1 MSPGGTLTAEDL
13 EFLTMALRRAQ
24 AYFAHPI
31 DRSTVAQR
39 KSTFEP
45 AGVFMGTIRLQINPS
60 SPSCACAIISFEY
73 IQVLTAH
80 RSCLLARSP
89 YFKLCFEDSQIYT
102 RKKLWMCYIYRSVSS
117 LLLLHQIRKP
127 SHTWLWLGS
136 MGAEGYLEY
145 DNGWTFVGVATRRVQ
160 RSQAR
165 ETLQA
170 MVPWLCWTCAR
181 FAQGSARP
189 QPLSREILSP
199 LVWLPSRSQK
209 LCWHRFCGLRAP

>member
-1 MSPGGTLTAEDL
+1 MLLDACADDAKSEVLHTKLFTLLLGERYRSHKDTLFTYKQGAWQMSPGGTLTAEDL

-102 RKKLWMCYIYRSVSS
+102 RKKL
-117 LLLLHQIRKP
+117 
-127 SHTWLWLGS
+127 
-136 MGAEGYLEY
+136 
-145 DNGWTFVGVATRRVQ
+145 
-160 RSQAR
+160 
-165 ETLQA
+165 
-170 MVPWLCWTCAR
+170 
-181 FAQGSARP
+181 
-189 QPLSREILSP
+189 
-199 LVWLPSRSQK
+199 
-209 LCWHRFCGLRAP
+209 